1 MQKNRKDRVCVCV
14 CVCVCVVR
22 GMGATGPSVC
32 VYVDGEGDGSNR
44 TKRPAPGHRVP
55 LICQSQLGQRGKP
68 ISTQGPLGMQI
79 GTMVAAGASQPL
91 TSCPAHHYISS

>member
-1 MQKNRKDRVCVCV
+1 MCVCVCVYDHVCVTVCVCV
-14 CVCVCVVR
+14 CVCVC
-22 GMGATGPSVC
+22 
-32 VYVDGEGDGSNR
+32 GEGDGSTR

-79 GTMVAAGASQPL
+79 GTMAAGVSQPL
-91 TSCPAHHYISS
+91 TSCPASHHVSS